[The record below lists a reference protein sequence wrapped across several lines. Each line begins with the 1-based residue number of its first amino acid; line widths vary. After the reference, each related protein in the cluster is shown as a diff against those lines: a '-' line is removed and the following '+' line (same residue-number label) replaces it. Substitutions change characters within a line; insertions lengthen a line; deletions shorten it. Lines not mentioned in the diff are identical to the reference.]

1 MNIIMTDISMLS
13 IFIVPVVPVQLS
25 IVSNGDHDILDTLD
39 GKFNLIKHKKLREI
53 SWSSFFPVNKN
64 YGFVPRGALL
74 DGWLY
79 VAFLELMKKY
89 RLPIRIII
97 TNRDKVPV
105 FNSLMS
111 IDELT
116 YNVDKVGDIN
126 YSIKVTEFPA
136 KFLSFLDVD
145 SKILKYVKNNT
156 IKYKNELLQKY
167 GLIKDDV

>member
-13 IFIVPVVPVQLS
+13 IFIVPVVPVQLAV
-25 IVSNGDHDILDTLD
+25 VSNGDHDILDTLD

-126 YSIKVTEFPA
+126 YSIKVTEFPYNLIE
-136 KFLSFLDVD
+136 FLKQNDKIDKYLTKHNINSF
-145 SKILKYVKNNT
+145 KNIILKENG
-156 IKYKNELLQKY
+156 LL
-167 GLIKDDV
+167 